1 MITLA
6 DKAHAFRD
14 LHRRPGTFVMPNPWD
29 VGSARLLARMGF
41 EALATTSAGLAF
53 SNGRR
58 DGTGTLDETIA
69 HVARLA
75 AATDLPLSA
84 DLERGFGDAPR
95 DVARAIRLA
104 AAAGAVGGS
113 IEDATGQ
120 TGTPLYD
127 VEFAADRVRAAAE
140 AARDLPHPF
149 TLTARA
155 ENFLVGRPD
164 LRDTIARLQAYQA
177 AGADVLFAP
186 GLTTG
191 DEIATVVASVDRPVN
206 IVMGLQGARL
216 DRGGVVVSRRTDA
229 SASAARWPGPRSAPS
244 CALRKRSINT
254 DASISRARR
263 SPFARSTISFRQWK
277 SDPRPQPAGDPP

>member
-1 MITLA
+1 MTTLA
-6 DKAHAFRD
+6 DKARAFRD
-14 LHRRPGTFVMPNPWD
+14 LHRRPGAFVMPNPWD
-29 VGSARLLARMGF
+29 AGSARLLARIGF

-53 SNGRR
+53 SSGRR

-69 HVARLA
+69 HVAGLA
-75 AATDLPLSA
+75 AATGLPLSA

-104 AAAGAVGGS
+104 AEAGAVGGS

-127 VEFAADRVRAAAE
+127 MDFAADRVRAAAE

-149 TLTARA
+149 MLTARA

-206 IVMGLQGARL
+206 VVMGLQGARL
-216 DRGGVVVSRRTDA
+216 TVAELSSLGVKRISLGSALARTA
-229 SASAARWPGPRSAPS
+229 FGAFLRAAAEVHQHGRFDLTSQAIAFRD
-244 CALRKRSINT
+244 IN
-254 DASISRARR
+254 DQ
-263 SPFARSTISFRQWK
+263 F
-277 SDPRPQPAGDPP
+277 PPVEK

>member
-1 MITLA
+1 MIPLA

-53 SNGRR
+53 SSGRR
-58 DGTGTLDETIA
+58 DGTGTRDETIA
-69 HVARLA
+69 HVASLA

-127 VEFAADRVRAAAE
+127 VDFAADRVRAAAE

-206 IVMGLQGARL
+206 IVMGLQGAQL
-216 DRGGVVVSRRTDA
+216 TVAELSSLGVRRISLG
-229 SASAARWPGPRSAPS
+229 SALARTAFGAFLRAAEEVHQHGRFDLTSQAIAFRE
-244 CALRKRSINT
+244 IN
-254 DASISRARR
+254 DQ
-263 SPFARSTISFRQWK
+263 F
-277 SDPRPQPAGDPP
+277 PPMEK

>member
-104 AAAGAVGGS
+104 AEAGAVGGS

-127 VEFAADRVRAAAE
+127 VDFAADRVRAAAE

-216 DRGGVVVSRRTDA
+216 TVAELSSLGVRRISLG
-229 SASAARWPGPRSAPS
+229 SALARTAFGAFLRAAEEVHRHGRFDLTSQAI
-244 CALRKRSINT
+244 AFREIN
-254 DASISRARR
+254 DQ
-263 SPFARSTISFRQWK
+263 F
-277 SDPRPQPAGDPP
+277 PPMES